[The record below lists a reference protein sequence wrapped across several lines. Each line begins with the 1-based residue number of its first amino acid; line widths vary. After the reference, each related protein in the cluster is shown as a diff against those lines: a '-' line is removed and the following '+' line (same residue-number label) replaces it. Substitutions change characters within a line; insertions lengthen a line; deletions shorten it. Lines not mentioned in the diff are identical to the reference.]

1 MHSRYASQSH
11 HGVEYDLQLLALSY
25 PPFEHK
31 LCLLVYQRE
40 RQISFFGF
48 LGNLVLMF
56 TSIRLKMS
64 FLNHIIIP
72 FSLFSFLWSYTHTQ
86 YSITYTQGCKP
97 VWLGLSV
104 EQWGQCLN
112 SKATRCIWLVLA
124 QVISRFRNFVL
135 ATDSRKEM
143 ESWIQSIVHASQQ
156 KYYDVSDN
164 KPAKAHIRALWYS
177 SYSLVIL

>member
-112 SKATRCIWLVLA
+112 SKATRCNDWFLHRSSPGFGTLCWLRTV
-124 QVISRFRNFVL
+124 VKKWSRGSN
-135 ATDSRKEM
+135 
-143 ESWIQSIVHASQQ
+143 
-156 KYYDVSDN
+156 
-164 KPAKAHIRALWYS
+164 P
-177 SYSLVIL
+177 